1 MKLSLVG
8 AAGKMGKALTSEVQH
23 NKEFEITNYVVKPNS
38 SLLGKDVGSIHFN
51 QQSNSLFVDDPKN
64 AFDMFVDF
72 ADAQNISSRIQMYK
86 KHCKP
91 LIFCSTGLSSDEE
104 KSIIALSEKMPVFI
118 APNTSVVTALMK
130 DFAKKIS
137 KIDQSLEIHI
147 SESHNKSKKD
157 APSGTAKDF
166 ARMLQL
172 STDKIEF
179 DRTDEDKNS
188 HKIAFSNNFESLE
201 LRHDTANR
209 SIYAQGALNIAKW
222 FYQRPKNLYYCL
234 LYTSPSPRD

>member
-8 AAGKMGKALTSEVQH
+8 AAGKMGKALTSEVQQ

-38 SLLGKDVGSIHFN
+38 FLVGKEVGSIHLN
-51 QQSNSLFVDDPKN
+51 EKIDSLFVEDPKN

-91 LIFCSTGLSSDEE
+91 LIFCSTGLSNDEE

-130 DFAKKIS
+130 DFVKKIS
-137 KIDQSLEIHI
+137 KIDQSSEIHI

-222 FYQRPKNLYYCL
+222 FYQRPKNLYYMQTL
-234 LYTSPSPRD
+234 IEEIHE

>member
-51 QQSNSLFVDDPKN
+51 QQSNCLFVDDPKN

-72 ADAQNISSRIQMYK
+72 ADAQNINSRIQMYK

-179 DRTDEDKNS
+179 ERTDEDKNS

-222 FYQRPKNLYYCL
+222 FYQRPKNLYYMQTL
-234 LYTSPSPRD
+234 IEEIHE

>member
-51 QQSNSLFVDDPKN
+51 QQSNSVFVDDPKN

-104 KSIIALSEKMPVFI
+104 KSIITLSEKMPVFI

-137 KIDQSLEIHI
+137 KIDQSLKIHI

-222 FYQRPKNLYYCL
+222 FYQRPKNLYYMQTL
-234 LYTSPSPRD
+234 IEEIHE

>member
-51 QQSNSLFVDDPKN
+51 QQSNCLFVDDPKN

-72 ADAQNISSRIQMYK
+72 ADAQNINSRIQMYK

-91 LIFCSTGLSSDEE
+91 LIFCSTGLSNDEE

-172 STDKIEF
+172 STDNIEF

-222 FYQRPKNLYYCL
+222 FYQRPKNLYYMQTL
-234 LYTSPSPRD
+234 IEEIHE

>member
-8 AAGKMGKALTSEVQH
+8 AAGKMGKALTSEVQQ

-51 QQSNSLFVDDPKN
+51 QQSNCLFVDDPKN

-157 APSGTAKDF
+157 APSGTARDF

-222 FYQRPKNLYYCL
+222 FYQKPKNLYYMQTL
-234 LYTSPSPRD
+234 IEEIHE

>member
-137 KIDQSLEIHI
+137 KIDKSLEIHI

-222 FYQRPKNLYYCL
+222 FYQRPKNLYYMQTL
-234 LYTSPSPRD
+234 IEEIHE

>member
-8 AAGKMGKALTSEVQH
+8 AAGKMGKALISEVQH

-222 FYQRPKNLYYCL
+222 FYQRPKNLYYMQTL
-234 LYTSPSPRD
+234 IEEIHE

>member
-157 APSGTAKDF
+157 APSGTARDF

-172 STDKIEF
+172 STDKIKF

-222 FYQRPKNLYYCL
+222 FYQRPKNLYYMQTL
-234 LYTSPSPRD
+234 IEEIHE

>member
-23 NKEFEITNYVVKPNS
+23 NKEFEITNYVIKPNS

-118 APNTSVVTALMK
+118 APNTSLVTALMK

-222 FYQRPKNLYYCL
+222 FYQRPKNLYYMQTL
-234 LYTSPSPRD
+234 IEEIHE

>member
-8 AAGKMGKALTSEVQH
+8 AAGRMGKALTSEVQQ

-91 LIFCSTGLSSDEE
+91 LIFCSTGLSNDEE
-104 KSIIALSEKMPVFI
+104 KSIIALSEKIPVFI
-118 APNTSVVTALMK
+118 APNTSVVTALIK

-137 KIDQSLEIHI
+137 KIDQSLKIHI

-222 FYQRPKNLYYCL
+222 FYQRPKNLYYMQTL
-234 LYTSPSPRD
+234 IEEIHE

>member
-91 LIFCSTGLSSDEE
+91 IIFCSTGLSNDEE

-172 STDKIEF
+172 STDNIEF
-179 DRTDEDKNS
+179 ERTDEDKNS

-222 FYQRPKNLYYCL
+222 FYQRPKNLYYMQTL
-234 LYTSPSPRD
+234 IEEIHE

>member
-8 AAGKMGKALTSEVQH
+8 AAGKALTSEVQQ

-38 SLLGKDVGSIHFN
+38 SLVGKEVGSIHLN
-51 QQSNSLFVDDPKN
+51 EQINSLFVDDPKN

-91 LIFCSTGLSSDEE
+91 LIFCSTGLSNNEE

-222 FYQRPKNLYYCL
+222 FYQRPKNLYYMQTL
-234 LYTSPSPRD
+234 IEEIHE

>member
-51 QQSNSLFVDDPKN
+51 QQNNSLFVDDPKN

-222 FYQRPKNLYYCL
+222 FYQRPKNLYYMQTL
-234 LYTSPSPRD
+234 IEEIHE

>member
-8 AAGKMGKALTSEVQH
+8 AAGKMGQALTSEVQH

-222 FYQRPKNLYYCL
+222 FYQRPKNLYYMQTL
-234 LYTSPSPRD
+234 IEEIHE

>member
-8 AAGKMGKALTSEVQH
+8 AAGKMGKALTSEVQQ

-91 LIFCSTGLSSDEE
+91 LIFCSTGLSNDEE
-104 KSIIALSEKMPVFI
+104 KSIIALSEKIPVFI

-137 KIDQSLEIHI
+137 KIDQSFEIHI

-172 STDKIEF
+172 STDNIEF
-179 DRTDEDKNS
+179 ERTDEDKNS
-188 HKIAFSNNFESLE
+188 HKIAFSSNFESLE

-222 FYQRPKNLYYCL
+222 FYQRPKNLYYMQTL
-234 LYTSPSPRD
+234 IEEIHE

>member
-1 MKLSLVG
+1 
-8 AAGKMGKALTSEVQH
+8 MGKALTSEVQQ

-38 SLLGKDVGSIHFN
+38 FLVGKEVGSIHLN
-51 QQSNSLFVDDPKN
+51 EKIDSLFVEDPKN

-91 LIFCSTGLSSDEE
+91 LIFCSTGLSNDEE
-104 KSIIALSEKMPVFI
+104 KNIIALSEKMPVFI

-130 DFAKKIS
+130 DFVKKIS

-157 APSGTAKDF
+157 APSGTAEDF

-201 LRHDTANR
+201 FRHDTANR

-222 FYQRPKNLYYCL
+222 FYQRPKNLYYMQTL
-234 LYTSPSPRD
+234 IEEIHE

>member
-8 AAGKMGKALTSEVQH
+8 AAGKMGKALISEVQQ

-222 FYQRPKNLYYCL
+222 FYQRPKNLYYMQTL
-234 LYTSPSPRD
+234 IEEIHE

>member
-8 AAGKMGKALTSEVQH
+8 AAGKMGKALTSEVQR

-64 AFDMFVDF
+64 DFDMFVDF

-91 LIFCSTGLSSDEE
+91 LIFCSTGLSNDEE

-118 APNTSVVTALMK
+118 APNTSIVTALMK

-166 ARMLQL
+166 ARVLQL

-222 FYQRPKNLYYCL
+222 FYQRPKNLYYMQTL
-234 LYTSPSPRD
+234 IEEIHE

>member
-8 AAGKMGKALTSEVQH
+8 AAGKMGKALTSEVQQ

-51 QQSNSLFVDDPKN
+51 QQSNCLFVDDPKN

-72 ADAQNISSRIQMYK
+72 ADAQNINSRIQMYK

-222 FYQRPKNLYYCL
+222 FYQRPKNLYYMQTL
-234 LYTSPSPRD
+234 IEEIHE

>member
-166 ARMLQL
+166 ARMLQQ
-172 STDKIEF
+172 STDKIKF

-222 FYQRPKNLYYCL
+222 FYQRPKNLYYMQTL
-234 LYTSPSPRD
+234 IEEIHE

>member
-8 AAGKMGKALTSEVQH
+8 AAGKMGKALTSEVQQ

-38 SLLGKDVGSIHFN
+38 PLVGKDVGSIHLN
-51 QQSNSLFVDDPKN
+51 EQINSLFVDDPKN
-64 AFDMFVDF
+64 AFDMFIDF
-72 ADAQNISSRIQMYK
+72 ADAKNISSRIQMYK

-91 LIFCSTGLSSDEE
+91 LIFCSTGLSNEE
-104 KSIIALSEKMPVFI
+104 GESIIALSEKMPVFI

-172 STDKIEF
+172 SVDKIEF

-188 HKIAFSNNFESLE
+188 HKILFQVILKA
-201 LRHDTANR
+201 
-209 SIYAQGALNIAKW
+209 
-222 FYQRPKNLYYCL
+222 
-234 LYTSPSPRD
+234 

>member
-91 LIFCSTGLSSDEE
+91 LIFCSTGLSNDEE

-166 ARMLQL
+166 ARTLQL

-222 FYQRPKNLYYCL
+222 FYQRPKNLYYMQTL
-234 LYTSPSPRD
+234 IEEIHE

>member
-8 AAGKMGKALTSEVQH
+8 AAGKMGKALTSEVQQ

-130 DFAKKIS
+130 DFARKIS

-157 APSGTAKDF
+157 APSGT
-166 ARMLQL
+166 
-172 STDKIEF
+172 
-179 DRTDEDKNS
+179 
-188 HKIAFSNNFESLE
+188 
-201 LRHDTANR
+201 
-209 SIYAQGALNIAKW
+209 
-222 FYQRPKNLYYCL
+222 CL
-234 LYTSPSPRD
+234 LYTSDAADE

>member
-8 AAGKMGKALTSEVQH
+8 AAGKMGKALTSEVQQ
-23 NKEFEITNYVVKPNS
+23 NKEFEIANYVVKPNS

-222 FYQRPKNLYYCL
+222 FYQRPKNLYYMQTL
-234 LYTSPSPRD
+234 IEEIHE

>member
-23 NKEFEITNYVVKPNS
+23 NKEFEITNYVIKPNS

-91 LIFCSTGLSSDEE
+91 LIFCSTGLSNDEE

-222 FYQRPKNLYYCL
+222 FYQRPKNLYYMQTL
-234 LYTSPSPRD
+234 IEEIHE

>member
-8 AAGKMGKALTSEVQH
+8 AAGKMGKALTSEVQQ

-38 SLLGKDVGSIHFN
+38 SHLGKDVGSIHFN
-51 QQSNSLFVDDPKN
+51 KQSNSLFVDDPKN

-137 KIDQSLEIHI
+137 KIDQSLEINI

-222 FYQRPKNLYYCL
+222 FYQRPKNLYYMQTL
-234 LYTSPSPRD
+234 IEEIHE

>member
-118 APNTSVVTALMK
+118 APNTSIVTALMK
-130 DFAKKIS
+130 AFAKKIS

-222 FYQRPKNLYYCL
+222 FYQRPKNLYYMQTL
-234 LYTSPSPRD
+234 IEEIHE

>member
-8 AAGKMGKALTSEVQH
+8 AAGKMGKALTSEVQQ

-51 QQSNSLFVDDPKN
+51 QQSNSVFVDDPKN

-86 KHCKP
+86 KYCKP

-157 APSGTAKDF
+157 APSGTARDF

-222 FYQRPKNLYYCL
+222 FYQRPKNLYYMQTL
-234 LYTSPSPRD
+234 IEEIHE

>member
-91 LIFCSTGLSSDEE
+91 LIFCSTGLSNDEE
-104 KSIIALSEKMPVFI
+104 KNIIALSEKMPVFI

-137 KIDQSLEIHI
+137 KIDQSFEIHI

-222 FYQRPKNLYYCL
+222 FYQRPKNLYYMQTL
-234 LYTSPSPRD
+234 IEEIHE

>member
-8 AAGKMGKALTSEVQH
+8 AAGKMGKALTSEVQQ

-38 SLLGKDVGSIHFN
+38 FLVGKEVGSIHLN
-51 QQSNSLFVDDPKN
+51 EKIDSLFVEDPKN

-91 LIFCSTGLSSDEE
+91 LIFCSTGLSNDEE
-104 KSIIALSEKMPVFI
+104 KNIIALSEKMPVFI
-118 APNTSVVTALMK
+118 ASNTSVVTALMK
-130 DFAKKIS
+130 DFVKKIS

-222 FYQRPKNLYYCL
+222 FYQRPKNLYYMQTL
-234 LYTSPSPRD
+234 IEEIHE

>member
-38 SLLGKDVGSIHFN
+38 SLLGKDAGSIHFN

-157 APSGTAKDF
+157 APSGTARDF

-222 FYQRPKNLYYCL
+222 FYQRPKNLYYMQTL
-234 LYTSPSPRD
+234 IEEIHE

>member
-8 AAGKMGKALTSEVQH
+8 AAGKMGKALTSEVQQ

-38 SLLGKDVGSIHFN
+38 SLLGKDVGSTHFN

-91 LIFCSTGLSSDEE
+91 LIFCSTGLSNDEE

-137 KIDQSLEIHI
+137 KIDRSLEIHI

-222 FYQRPKNLYYCL
+222 FYQRPKNLYYMQTL
-234 LYTSPSPRD
+234 IEEIHE

>member
-8 AAGKMGKALTSEVQH
+8 AAGKMGKALTSEVQQK
-23 NKEFEITNYVVKPNS
+23 KEFEITNYVVKPNS

-157 APSGTAKDF
+157 APSGTARDF

-222 FYQRPKNLYYCL
+222 FYQRPKNLYYMQTL
-234 LYTSPSPRD
+234 IEEIHE

>member
-8 AAGKMGKALTSEVQH
+8 AAGKMGKALTSEVQQ

-137 KIDQSLEIHI
+137 KIDQTLEIHI

-157 APSGTAKDF
+157 APSGTARDF

-222 FYQRPKNLYYCL
+222 FYQRPKNLYYMQTL
-234 LYTSPSPRD
+234 IEEIHE

>member
-8 AAGKMGKALTSEVQH
+8 AAGKMGKALTSEVQQ

-91 LIFCSTGLSSDEE
+91 LIFCSTGLSNDEE

-137 KIDQSLEIHI
+137 KIDQSFEIHI

-222 FYQRPKNLYYCL
+222 FYQRPKNLYYMQTL
-234 LYTSPSPRD
+234 IEEIHE

>member
-8 AAGKMGKALTSEVQH
+8 AAGKMGKALTSEVQQ

-38 SLLGKDVGSIHFN
+38 SLLGRDVGSIHFN

-91 LIFCSTGLSSDEE
+91 LIFCSTGLSNDEE

-137 KIDQSLEIHI
+137 KIDQSFEIHI

-172 STDKIEF
+172 STDNIEF
-179 DRTDEDKNS
+179 ERTDEDKNS

-222 FYQRPKNLYYCL
+222 FYQRPKNLYYMQTL
-234 LYTSPSPRD
+234 IEEIHE

>member
-8 AAGKMGKALTSEVQH
+8 AAGKMGKTLTSEVQH

-222 FYQRPKNLYYCL
+222 FYQRPKNLYYMQTL
-234 LYTSPSPRD
+234 IEEIHE

>member
-51 QQSNSLFVDDPKN
+51 QQSNCLFVDDPKN

-222 FYQRPKNLYYCL
+222 FYQRPKNLYYMQTL
-234 LYTSPSPRD
+234 IEEIHE

>member
-104 KSIIALSEKMPVFI
+104 KSIITLSEKMPVFI

-137 KIDQSLEIHI
+137 KIDQSLEINI

-222 FYQRPKNLYYCL
+222 FYQRPKNLYYMQTL
-234 LYTSPSPRD
+234 IEEIHE